1 MNNILKDF
9 RYAIRMLAKT
19 PGVTFVAVIT
29 LALGIGANT
38 AIFSS
43 VSAFTS
49 RPLPVPSPDQLIR
62 PVEISEDRG
71 TADNF
76 SYPDF
81 VDYRNQS
88 TFFSGF
94 CAEDMV
100 QVAIDTQE
108 QNDVI
113 WGQIVSGNYFD
124 MLQIKPVMGRAFA
137 PDEDG
142 APGAHP
148 VVVLGHSLWQRRFAS
163 DPNIVGKTLRL
174 NNRQFQVIGVAPE
187 SFKGTKFG
195 LSMDFW
201 APMAMVGEL
210 SGSADLLTSRD
221 SHWLTILGRLKPG
234 VDVSQASAEMNAI
247 SLRLNQAYMDER
259 SNNTQAK
266 VVTEID
272 GRWGEAATVIKTGG
286 MLAMAIVALVLLIAC
301 ANVANL
307 LLARAAARRKE
318 IGIRLALGASRA
330 RLIRQLLTES
340 LLLSLI
346 GGGLGLLLANWMT
359 DLMQGFIPVLQYNV
373 VEDFFA
379 LDSRALM
386 FTLVIS
392 VATGIVFGLA
402 PAWNSS
408 NPDVVPVLKGGSGI
422 VEKGRTRRVTLRSSL
437 VVAQVALSLVVLV
450 CAGLFIKSFRK
461 AQQMDP
467 GFDTKNAVLMTLNPP
482 LVGYDNDRTRNFYQ
496 QITERARSIPGV
508 EAVAL
513 TRLMPLGDSSNS
525 NGPVLK
531 EGETLARGSAGRD
544 ITTNVISPDYFKAM
558 QIPIMEGRDFDD
570 RDREKTQRVVIVNQR
585 MAQVL
590 WPNES
595 AVGKRI
601 FIGVDSHDPLE
612 VVGVVKTGKY
622 RTLAEDPRMFFY
634 YPLSQRRPGIM
645 TMVMRTNGDP
655 RNFVGALRHEVQ
667 QLDRAVPMS
676 AVKTMEQH
684 MTWPLWGP
692 SLAATLALAFG
703 VIALL
708 LSSIGLYSVMAYVV
722 SQRTK
727 EVGIRMA
734 LGASRHDVLKMIT
747 SQGMRLAIVGAGLG
761 LVLALLLAK
770 VMSSLLIGVSGYDIT
785 TFVIVSVVLS
795 VVAFVA
801 SYLPARRATKVN
813 PLIALRYE

>member
-1 MNNILKDF
+1 MNNILKDL
-9 RYAIRMLAKT
+9 RYAIRMLIKT
-19 PGVTFVAVIT
+19 PGVTLVAVIT

-49 RPLPVPSPDQLIR
+49 RPLPVPKPDQLIR
-62 PVEISEDRG
+62 PVEIAEDRG

-88 TFFSGF
+88 TVFSGL

-113 WGQIVSGNYFD
+113 WGQIVSGNFFD

-601 FIGVDSHDPLE
+601 FIGADSHDPLE

-785 TFVIVSVVLS
+785 TFVIVAVVLS

>member
-1 MNNILKDF
+1 MNNILKDL
-9 RYAIRMLAKT
+9 RYAIRMLTKT
-19 PGVTFVAVIT
+19 PGVTLVAVIT

-49 RPLPVPSPDQLIR
+49 RPLPVPKPDQLIR
-62 PVEISEDRG
+62 PVEIAEDRG

-88 TFFSGF
+88 TVFSGL

-113 WGQIVSGNYFD
+113 WGQIVSGNFFD

-234 VDVSQASAEMNAI
+234 VGVSQASAEMNAI

-601 FIGVDSHDPLE
+601 FIGADSHDPLE

-785 TFVIVSVVLS
+785 TFVIVAVVLS

>member
-148 VVVLGHSLWQRRFAS
+148 VVVLGHSLWQRRLAS
-163 DPNIVGKTLRL
+163 DPNVVGKTLRL
-174 NNRQFQVIGVAPE
+174 NNHQFQVIGVAPE

-210 SGSADLLTSRD
+210 SGDADLLTDRD
-221 SHWLTILGRLKPG
+221 SHWLTIIGRLKQG
-234 VDVSQASAEMNAI
+234 VSITQASAEINAI
-247 SLRLNQAYMDER
+247 SFRLNQAYLDER

-272 GRWGEAATVIKTGG
+272 GRWGEAAKVIKAGG
-286 MLAMAIVALVLLIAC
+286 ALAMAIVGLVLLIAC

-318 IGIRLALGASRA
+318 IGIRLALGASRV

-346 GGGLGLLLANWMT
+346 GGGLGLLLAYWIT

-386 FTLVIS
+386 FTFVIS

-408 NPDVVPVLKGGSGI
+408 NPDVVPILKGGSE
-422 VEKGRTRRVTLRSSL
+422 VVKGRTRRVTLRSSL

-467 GFDTKNAVLMTLNPP
+467 GFGTKNAVLMTLNPP

-525 NGPVLK
+525 NGPILK

-544 ITTNVISPDYFKAM
+544 VTTNVISPDYFKAM
-558 QIPIMEGRDFDD
+558 QIPILEGRDFDD

-590 WPNES
+590 WPGES

-601 FIGVDSHDPLE
+601 FIGADSHDPLE
-612 VVGVVKTGKY
+612 VVGVVKSGKY
-622 RTLAEDPRMFFY
+622 RSLAEDPRMFFY

-676 AVKTMEQH
+676 AVKTMAQH

-692 SLAATLALAFG
+692 SMAATLALAFG

-708 LSSIGLYSVMAYVV
+708 LSSVGLYSVMAYVV

-734 LGASRHDVLKMIT
+734 LGASRQDVLKMIT

-761 LVLALLLAK
+761 LVLALVLAK

>member
-1 MNNILKDF
+1 MNNILKDL
-9 RYAIRMLAKT
+9 RYAIRMLIKT
-19 PGVTFVAVIT
+19 PGVTLVAVIT

-49 RPLPVPSPDQLIR
+49 RPLPVPKPDQLIR
-62 PVEISEDRG
+62 PVEIAEDRG

-88 TFFSGF
+88 TVFSGL

-113 WGQIVSGNYFD
+113 WGQIVSGNFFD

-234 VDVSQASAEMNAI
+234 VGVSQASAEMNAI

-601 FIGVDSHDPLE
+601 FIGADSHDPLE

-770 VMSSLLIGVSGYDIT
+770 VMSSLLIGVSGYDVT

-813 PLIALRYE
+813 PLVALRYE

>member
-210 SGSADLLTSRD
+210 SGDADLLTDRD
-221 SHWLTILGRLKPG
+221 SHWLTIIGRLKQG
-234 VDVSQASAEMNAI
+234 VSITQASAEINAI
-247 SLRLNQAYMDER
+247 SFRLNQAYLDER

-272 GRWGEAATVIKTGG
+272 GRWGEAAKVIKAGG
-286 MLAMAIVALVLLIAC
+286 ALAMAIVGLVLLIAC

-346 GGGLGLLLANWMT
+346 GGGLGLLLAYWIT

-386 FTLVIS
+386 FTFVIS

-408 NPDVVPVLKGGSGI
+408 NPDVVPILKGGSA
-422 VEKGRTRRVTLRSSL
+422 VVKGRTRRVTLRSSL

-467 GFDTKNAVLMTLNPP
+467 GFGTKNAVLMTLNPP

-525 NGPVLK
+525 NGPILK

-544 ITTNVISPDYFKAM
+544 VTTNVISPDYFKAM
-558 QIPIMEGRDFDD
+558 QIPILEGRDFDD

-590 WPNES
+590 WPGES

-601 FIGVDSHDPLE
+601 FIGADSHDPLE
-612 VVGVVKTGKY
+612 VVGVVKSGKY
-622 RTLAEDPRMFFY
+622 RSLAEDPRMFFY

-770 VMSSLLIGVSGYDIT
+770 VMSSLLIGVSGYDVT

-813 PLIALRYE
+813 PLVALRYE

>member
-1 MNNILKDF
+1 MNNILKDL
-9 RYAIRMLAKT
+9 RYAIRMLIKT
-19 PGVTFVAVIT
+19 PGVTLVAVIT

-49 RPLPVPSPDQLIR
+49 RPLPVPKPDQLIR
-62 PVEISEDRG
+62 PVEIAEDRG

-88 TFFSGF
+88 TVFSGL

-113 WGQIVSGNYFD
+113 WGQIVSGNFFD

-422 VEKGRTRRVTLRSSL
+422 VQKGRNRRVTLRSSL

-601 FIGVDSHDPLE
+601 FIGADSHDPLE
-612 VVGVVKTGKY
+612 VVGVVKSGKY

-785 TFVIVSVVLS
+785 TFVIVAVVLS

-801 SYLPARRATKVN
+801 SYLPARRATKVK

>member
-1 MNNILKDF
+1 MNNILKDL
-9 RYAIRMLAKT
+9 RYAIRMLIKT
-19 PGVTFVAVIT
+19 PGVTLVAVIT

-49 RPLPVPSPDQLIR
+49 RPLPVPKPDQLIR
-62 PVEISEDRG
+62 PVEIAEDRG

-88 TFFSGF
+88 TVFSGL

-113 WGQIVSGNYFD
+113 WGQIVSGNFFD

-601 FIGVDSHDPLE
+601 FIGADSHDPLE

-734 LGASRHDVLKMIT
+734 LGASRQDVLKMIT

-785 TFVIVSVVLS
+785 TFVIVAVVLS

>member
-1 MNNILKDF
+1 MNNILKDL
-9 RYAIRMLAKT
+9 RYAIRMLIKT
-19 PGVTFVAVIT
+19 PGVTLVAVIT

-49 RPLPVPSPDQLIR
+49 RPLPVPKPDQLIR
-62 PVEISEDRG
+62 PVEIAEDRG

-88 TFFSGF
+88 TVFSGL

-113 WGQIVSGNYFD
+113 WGQIVSGNFFD

-601 FIGVDSHDPLE
+601 FIGADSHDPLE

-770 VMSSLLIGVSGYDIT
+770 VMSSLLIGVSGYDVT

-813 PLIALRYE
+813 PLVALRYE

>member
-148 VVVLGHSLWQRRFAS
+148 VVVLGYSLWQRRLAS
-163 DPNIVGKTLRL
+163 DPNVVGKTLRL
-174 NNRQFQVIGVAPE
+174 NNHQFQVIGVAPE

-210 SGSADLLTSRD
+210 SGDADLLTDRD
-221 SHWLTILGRLKPG
+221 SHWLTIIGRLKQG
-234 VDVSQASAEMNAI
+234 VSITQASAEINAI
-247 SLRLNQAYMDER
+247 SFRLNQAYLDER

-272 GRWGEAATVIKTGG
+272 GRWGEAAKVIKAGG
-286 MLAMAIVALVLLIAC
+286 ALAMAIVGLVLLIAC

-346 GGGLGLLLANWMT
+346 GGGLGLLLAYWIT

-386 FTLVIS
+386 FTFVIS

-408 NPDVVPVLKGGSGI
+408 NPDVVPILKGGSE
-422 VEKGRTRRVTLRSSL
+422 VVKGRTRRVTLRSSL

-467 GFDTKNAVLMTLNPP
+467 GFGTKNAVLMTLNPP

-525 NGPVLK
+525 NGPILK

-544 ITTNVISPDYFKAM
+544 VTTNVISPDYFKAM
-558 QIPIMEGRDFDD
+558 QIPILEGRDFDD

-590 WPNES
+590 WPGES

-601 FIGVDSHDPLE
+601 FIGADSHDPLE
-612 VVGVVKTGKY
+612 VVGVVKSGKY
-622 RTLAEDPRMFFY
+622 RSLAEDPRMFFY

-676 AVKTMEQH
+676 AVKTMAQH

-692 SLAATLALAFG
+692 SMAATLALAFG

-708 LSSIGLYSVMAYVV
+708 LSSVGLYSVMAYVV

-734 LGASRHDVLKMIT
+734 LGASRQDVLKMIT

-761 LVLALLLAK
+761 LVLALVLAK

>member
-1 MNNILKDF
+1 MNNILKDL
-9 RYAIRMLAKT
+9 RYAIRMLIKT
-19 PGVTFVAVIT
+19 PRVTLVAVIT

-49 RPLPVPSPDQLIR
+49 RPLPVPKPDQLIR
-62 PVEISEDRG
+62 PVEIAEDRG

-88 TFFSGF
+88 TVFSGL

-113 WGQIVSGNYFD
+113 WGQIVSGNFFD

-234 VDVSQASAEMNAI
+234 VGVSQASAEMNAI

-373 VEDFFA
+373 VENFFS
-379 LDSRALM
+379 LDSRALI

-590 WPNES
+590 WPSES

-601 FIGVDSHDPLE
+601 FIGADSRDPLE

-785 TFVIVSVVLS
+785 TFVIVAVVLS

>member
-1 MNNILKDF
+1 MNNILKDL
-9 RYAIRMLAKT
+9 RYAIRMLIKT
-19 PGVTFVAVIT
+19 PGVTLVAVIT

-49 RPLPVPSPDQLIR
+49 RPLPVPKPDQLIR
-62 PVEISEDRG
+62 PVEIAEDRG

-88 TFFSGF
+88 TVFSGL

-113 WGQIVSGNYFD
+113 WGQIVSGNFFD

-234 VDVSQASAEMNAI
+234 VGVSQASAEMNAI

-601 FIGVDSHDPLE
+601 FIGADSHDPLE

-770 VMSSLLIGVSGYDIT
+770 VMSSLLIGVSGYDVT
-785 TFVIVSVVLS
+785 TFVIVAVVLS

>member
-1 MNNILKDF
+1 MNNLIKDL
-9 RYAIRMLAKT
+9 RYAFRMLFKT
-19 PGVTFVAVIT
+19 PGVTIVAVIT

-49 RPLPVPSPDQLIR
+49 RPLSVPHPEQLIR
-62 PVEISEDRG
+62 PVEITEERG
-71 TADNF
+71 IADDL

-88 TFFSGF
+88 TSFEGLS
-94 CAEDMV
+94 AEDMV
-100 QVAIDTQE
+100 QAAFDNQE

-113 WGQIVSGNYFD
+113 WGQLVSGNFFD
-124 MLQIKPVMGRAFA
+124 VLQVKPIMGRAFG

-148 VVVLGHSLWQRRFAS
+148 VVVVGHSLWTRRLAS
-163 DPNIVGKTLRL
+163 DPNIVGKTVRL
-174 NNRQFQVIGVAPE
+174 NNHQFQVIGVAPE
-187 SFKGTKFG
+187 TFKGTKFG

-210 SGSADLLTSRD
+210 RGSVDVLTWRE
-221 SHWLTILGRLKPG
+221 SHWMNAIGRLKPG
-234 VDVSQASAEMNAI
+234 VSIAQASAELDAI
-247 SLRLNQAYMDER
+247 SMRLNQTYQDNR
-259 SNNTQAK
+259 TTNTHAK
-266 VVTEID
+266 VVSEID
-272 GRWGEAATVIKTGG
+272 GRWGEAAKVIKTGG
-286 MLAMAIVALVLLIAC
+286 VLAMAIVGLVLLIAC

-340 LLLSLI
+340 LMLSLL
-346 GGGLGLLLANWMT
+346 GGTLGLVLAFWMT
-359 DLMQGFIPVLQYNV
+359 NLMQGFIPVLQYNI

-379 LDSRALM
+379 LDRNALI
-386 FTLVIS
+386 FTLVVS
-392 VATGIVFGLA
+392 VATGIIFGLA

-408 NPDVVPVLKGGSGI
+408 NPELVPVLKGGVEI
-422 VEKGRTRRVTLRSSL
+422 VKGKTRRVTLRSSL

-450 CAGLFIKSFRK
+450 CAGLFIKSFRQ

-467 GFDTKNAVLMTLNPP
+467 GFDAKNSLLMNLSPS
-482 LVGYDNDRTRNFYQ
+482 LVGYDADHSRTFFQ
-496 QITERARSIPGV
+496 QIVERAKTIPGV
-508 EAVAL
+508 ESVAL
-513 TRLMPLGDSSNS
+513 ARLLPLGDSNNS
-525 NGPVLK
+525 NGPILK

-544 ITTNVISPDYFKAM
+544 ISTNVVSSNYFKTM
-558 QIPIMEGRDFDD
+558 QIDLIDGRDFDE
-570 RDREKTQRVVIVNQR
+570 RDKLDTQPVVIINQR
-585 MAQVL
+585 MAQAL
-590 WPNES
+590 WPGES

-601 FIGVDSHDPLE
+601 FIGVDSRDPLE

-622 RTLAEDPRMFFY
+622 RNLAEDPRMFIY
-634 YPLSQRRPGIM
+634 YALTQRKSPNVM
-645 TMVMRTNGDP
+645 TLIVRTNGDP
-655 RNFVGALRHEVQ
+655 RNFIGAVRHEVQ
-667 QLDRAVPMS
+667 ALDRAIPIS
-676 AVKTMEQH
+676 GVKTMAQH

-692 SLAATLALAFG
+692 SMAATLSLAFG

-708 LSSIGLYSVMAYVV
+708 LSSVGLYSVMAYIV
-722 SQRTK
+722 SHRTK

-747 SQGMRLAIVGAGLG
+747 GQGMRLAIVGTLLG
-761 LVLALLLAK
+761 LVLALVLAK
-770 VMSSLLIGVSGYDIT
+770 VMTSLLIGVSGYDVV
-785 TFVIVSVVLS
+785 TFAAVSALLTIVALI
-795 VVAFVA
+795 A
-801 SYLPARRATKVN
+801 SYLPARRATKVD

>member
-1 MNNILKDF
+1 MNNILKDL
-9 RYAIRMLAKT
+9 RYAIRMLIKT
-19 PGVTFVAVIT
+19 PGVTLVAVIT

-49 RPLPVPSPDQLIR
+49 RPLPVPKPDQLIR
-62 PVEISEDRG
+62 PVEIAEDRG

-88 TFFSGF
+88 TVFSGL

-113 WGQIVSGNYFD
+113 WGQIVSGNFFD

-590 WPNES
+590 WPSES

-601 FIGVDSHDPLE
+601 FIGADSRDPLE

-622 RTLAEDPRMFFY
+622 RSLAEDPRMFFY

-734 LGASRHDVLKMIT
+734 LGASRQDVLKMIT

-785 TFVIVSVVLS
+785 TFVIVAVVLS

>member
-1 MNNILKDF
+1 MNNILKDL
-9 RYAIRMLAKT
+9 RYAIRMLIKT
-19 PGVTFVAVIT
+19 PGVTLVAVIT

-49 RPLPVPSPDQLIR
+49 RPLPVPKPDQLIR
-62 PVEISEDRG
+62 PVEIAEDRG

-88 TFFSGF
+88 TVFSGL

-113 WGQIVSGNYFD
+113 WGQIVSGNFFD

-234 VDVSQASAEMNAI
+234 VGVSQASAEMNAI

-558 QIPIMEGRDFDD
+558 QIPLMEGRDFDD

-601 FIGVDSHDPLE
+601 FIGADSHDPLE

-770 VMSSLLIGVSGYDIT
+770 VMSSLLIGVSGYDVT

>member
-148 VVVLGHSLWQRRFAS
+148 VVVLGYSLWQRRLAS
-163 DPNIVGKTLRL
+163 DPNVVGKTLRL
-174 NNRQFQVIGVAPE
+174 NNHQFQVIGVAPE

-210 SGSADLLTSRD
+210 SGDADLLTDRD
-221 SHWLTILGRLKPG
+221 SHWLTIIGRLKQG
-234 VDVSQASAEMNAI
+234 VSITQASAEINAI
-247 SLRLNQAYMDER
+247 SFRLNQAYLDER

-272 GRWGEAATVIKTGG
+272 GRWGEAAKVIKAGG
-286 MLAMAIVALVLLIAC
+286 ALAMAIVGLVLLIAC

-346 GGGLGLLLANWMT
+346 GGGLGLLLAYWIT

-386 FTLVIS
+386 FTFVIS

-408 NPDVVPVLKGGSGI
+408 NPDVVPILKGGSE
-422 VEKGRTRRVTLRSSL
+422 VVKGRTRRVTLRSSL

-467 GFDTKNAVLMTLNPP
+467 GFGTKNAVLMTLNPP

-525 NGPVLK
+525 NGPILK

-544 ITTNVISPDYFKAM
+544 VTTNVISPDYFKAM
-558 QIPIMEGRDFDD
+558 QIPILEGRDFDD

-590 WPNES
+590 WPGES

-601 FIGVDSHDPLE
+601 FIGADSHDPLE
-612 VVGVVKTGKY
+612 VVGVVKSGKY
-622 RTLAEDPRMFFY
+622 RSLAEDPRMFFY

-676 AVKTMEQH
+676 AVKTMAQH

-692 SLAATLALAFG
+692 SMAATLALAFG

-708 LSSIGLYSVMAYVV
+708 LSSVGLYSVMAYVV

-734 LGASRHDVLKMIT
+734 LGASRQDVLKMIT

-761 LVLALLLAK
+761 LVLALMLAK

>member
-1 MNNILKDF
+1 MNNILKDL
-9 RYAIRMLAKT
+9 RYAIRMLIKT
-19 PGVTFVAVIT
+19 PGVTLVAVIT

-49 RPLPVPSPDQLIR
+49 RPLPVPKPDQLIR
-62 PVEISEDRG
+62 PVEIAEDRG

-88 TFFSGF
+88 TVFSGL

-113 WGQIVSGNYFD
+113 WGQIVSGNFFD

-234 VDVSQASAEMNAI
+234 VGVSQASAEMNAI

-558 QIPIMEGRDFDD
+558 QIPLMEGRDFDD

-601 FIGVDSHDPLE
+601 FIGADSHDPLE

-785 TFVIVSVVLS
+785 TFVIVAVVLS

>member
-1 MNNILKDF
+1 MNNLLKDL
-9 RYAIRMLAKT
+9 RYAIRMLIKT
-19 PGVTFVAVIT
+19 PGVTLVAVIT

-49 RPLPVPSPDQLIR
+49 RPLPVPKPDQLIR
-62 PVEISEDRG
+62 PVEIAEDRG

-88 TFFSGF
+88 TVFSGL

-113 WGQIVSGNYFD
+113 WGQIVSGNFFD

-601 FIGVDSHDPLE
+601 FIGADSHDPLE

-747 SQGMRLAIVGAGLG
+747 SQGMRLAIVGAALG

-785 TFVIVSVVLS
+785 TFVIVAVVLS

>member
-49 RPLPVPSPDQLIR
+49 RPLPVPSSDQLIR

-148 VVVLGHSLWQRRFAS
+148 VVVLGYSLWQRRLAS
-163 DPNIVGKTLRL
+163 DPNVVGKTLRL
-174 NNRQFQVIGVAPE
+174 NNHQFQVIGVAPE

-210 SGSADLLTSRD
+210 SGDADLLTDRD
-221 SHWLTILGRLKPG
+221 SHWLTIIGRLKQG
-234 VDVSQASAEMNAI
+234 ASITQASAEINAI
-247 SLRLNQAYMDER
+247 SFRLNQAYLDER

-272 GRWGEAATVIKTGG
+272 GRWGEAAKVIKAGG
-286 MLAMAIVALVLLIAC
+286 ALAMAIVGLVLLIAC

-346 GGGLGLLLANWMT
+346 GGGLGLLLAYWIT

-386 FTLVIS
+386 FTFVIS

-408 NPDVVPVLKGGSGI
+408 NPDVVPILKGGSE
-422 VEKGRTRRVTLRSSL
+422 VVKGRTRRVTLRSSL

-467 GFDTKNAVLMTLNPP
+467 GFGTKNAVLMTLNPP

-525 NGPVLK
+525 NGPILK

-544 ITTNVISPDYFKAM
+544 VTTNVISPDYFKAM
-558 QIPIMEGRDFDD
+558 QIPILEGRDFDD

-590 WPNES
+590 WPGES

-601 FIGVDSHDPLE
+601 FIGADSHDPLE
-612 VVGVVKTGKY
+612 VVGVVKSGKY
-622 RTLAEDPRMFFY
+622 RSLAEDPRMFFY

-676 AVKTMEQH
+676 AVKTMAQH

-692 SLAATLALAFG
+692 SMAATLALAFG

-708 LSSIGLYSVMAYVV
+708 LSSVGLYSVMAYVV

-734 LGASRHDVLKMIT
+734 LGASRQDVLKMIT

-761 LVLALLLAK
+761 LVLALVLAK

>member
-1 MNNILKDF
+1 MNNLLKDL
-9 RYAIRMLAKT
+9 RYAIRMLIKT
-19 PGVTFVAVIT
+19 PGVTLVAVIT

-49 RPLPVPSPDQLIR
+49 RPLPVPKPDQLIR
-62 PVEISEDRG
+62 PVEIAEDRG

-88 TFFSGF
+88 TVFSGL

-113 WGQIVSGNYFD
+113 WGQIVSGNFFD
-124 MLQIKPVMGRAFA
+124 MLQIKPFMGRAFA

-234 VDVSQASAEMNAI
+234 VGVSQASAEMNAI

-601 FIGVDSHDPLE
+601 FIGADSHDPLE

-785 TFVIVSVVLS
+785 TFVIVAVVLS

>member
-1 MNNILKDF
+1 MNNILNDL
-9 RYAIRMLAKT
+9 RYAIRMLIKT
-19 PGVTFVAVIT
+19 PGVTLVAVIT

-49 RPLPVPSPDQLIR
+49 RPLPVPKPDQLIR
-62 PVEISEDRG
+62 PVEIAEDRG

-88 TFFSGF
+88 TVFSGL

-113 WGQIVSGNYFD
+113 WGQIVSGNFFD

-601 FIGVDSHDPLE
+601 FIGADSHDPLE
-612 VVGVVKTGKY
+612 VVGVVKSGKY

-785 TFVIVSVVLS
+785 TFVIVAVVLS

>member
-1 MNNILKDF
+1 MNNILKDL
-9 RYAIRMLAKT
+9 RYAIRMLIKT
-19 PGVTFVAVIT
+19 PGVTLVAVIT

-49 RPLPVPSPDQLIR
+49 RPLPVPKPDQLIR
-62 PVEISEDRG
+62 PVEIAEDRG

-88 TFFSGF
+88 TVFSGL

-113 WGQIVSGNYFD
+113 WGQIVSGNFFD

-234 VDVSQASAEMNAI
+234 VGVSQASAEMNAI

-601 FIGVDSHDPLE
+601 FIGADSHDPLE

-734 LGASRHDVLKMIT
+734 LGASRQDVLKMIT

-801 SYLPARRATKVN
+801 SYLPALRATKVN